1 MSIHPMHFS
10 ILFLMLSMGGC
21 APAQPPGPSA
31 RGDGRIRTRNGA
43 TILTGVTLTETQGS
57 ILAAMEGR
65 VPNLRVRIRPQGC
78 SAINLRNQTAYRPVS
93 PLVYVDGARAT
104 DTCILES
111 LRAQD
116 VESVEIYPMGFTT
129 RPGYASH
136 AHGLIL
142 VFLLGAKSA
151 GRPIDPSHRVTSR
164 PTKPES

>member
-1 MSIHPMHFS
+1 MSIHPIHFA
-10 ILFLMLSMGGC
+10 ILFLMLSMGAC
-21 APAQPPGPSA
+21 APAPPSGPSA
-31 RGDGRIRTRNGA
+31 RGDGQIRTRNGA
-43 TILTGVTLTETQGS
+43 TILTGVILTETRGS
-57 ILAAMEGR
+57 ILAAMEGS

-78 SAINLRNQTAYRPVS
+78 PAINLRNQTAYGRPVS
-93 PLVYVDGARAT
+93 PLVYVDGAPAT

-142 VFLLGAKSA
+142 VFLLGAK
-151 GRPIDPSHRVTSR
+151 
-164 PTKPES
+164 